1 MSFPS
6 HPRRRVPSFTLAIA
20 GLLIAGTT
28 LAQAPGIKRT
38 ILQRSDIGNNMEV
51 VLGAAEIAAGGSTGR
66 HTHFGVETGYV
77 LSGTSLLEIE
87 GEAPRTVKAGESYV
101 IPAGKVH
108 NATAKDGD
116 AKVLATYV
124 IEKGKPLATPAP

>member
-1 MSFPS
+1 MKTMFQPG
-6 HPRRRVPSFTLAIA
+6 RRVSGLVA
-20 GLLIAGTT
+20 GVALFAAGAT

-38 ILQRSDIGNNMEV
+38 ILQRSDVGGNMEV
-51 VLGAAEIAAGGSTGR
+51 ILGAAEIAAGGATGR

-87 GEAPRTVKAGESYV
+87 GEAPRNLKAGDSYT

-108 NATAKDGD
+108 NATAKDGE

-124 IEKGKPLATPAP
+124 VEKGKPLASPAN